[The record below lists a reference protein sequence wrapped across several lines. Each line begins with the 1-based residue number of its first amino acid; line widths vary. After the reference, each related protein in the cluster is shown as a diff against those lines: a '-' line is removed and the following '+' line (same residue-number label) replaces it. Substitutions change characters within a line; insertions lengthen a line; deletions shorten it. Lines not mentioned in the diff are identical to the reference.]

1 MGRMPAAV
9 VRDGLK
15 AYADRG
21 IFQDFRET
29 KGKFRGRPGSSF
41 CSSDDQP
48 VTVELAER
56 DHTLVIRNMLR
67 QVPAGMYVDLQDFL
81 ASLFDRDLPR
91 HRRLD
96 RRSADA
102 HFVRRR
108 GHVSLVVKVKRD
120 RYRYAVEKLVSLIG
134 WLRTHLQQWHP
145 AYLWEVVGESEG

>member
-1 MGRMPAAV
+1 MGKLPAAV
-9 VRDGLK
+9 VRDGLQ
-15 AYADRG
+15 AYAERG
-21 IFQDFRET
+21 IFQDLRET
-29 KGKFRGRPGSSF
+29 KGRQGKTRFEFRLL
-41 CSSDDQP
+41 DDP

-56 DHTLVIRNMLR
+56 DQTLVIRNMLR
-67 QVPAGMYVDLQDFL
+67 QVPAGMYADLQTFL
-81 ASLFDRDLPR
+81 AALFDRGLPP

-108 GHVSLVVKVKRD
+108 GHVSLVIKVKNG
-120 RYRYAVEKLVSLIG
+120 RYRYAVDKLVNVIG